1 MNPIIFRNS
10 CFIQTLHREMQ
21 NYRDPKSLQGVVLF
35 LGAFLK
41 YVRKMCVQDSFVR
54 KHLPRAD
61 KATHQW
67 R

>member
-1 MNPIIFRNS
+1 
-10 CFIQTLHREMQ
+10 MQ
-21 NYRDPKSLQGVVLF
+21 NYRGPKSLQGVVRF